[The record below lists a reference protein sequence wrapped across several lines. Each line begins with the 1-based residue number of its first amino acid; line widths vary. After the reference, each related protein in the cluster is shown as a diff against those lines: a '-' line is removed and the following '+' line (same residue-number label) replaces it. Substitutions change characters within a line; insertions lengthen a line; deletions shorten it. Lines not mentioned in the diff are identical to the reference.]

1 MGIWQPHKGQ
11 MQPIVPKC
19 SQTHTFWGTFFKFD
33 PHCVYV
39 VRIAVSY
46 KHILWLW
53 LWLFSSTGMPVQ
65 SDCQYSV
72 YLLRTCVWLAHMSQM
87 QHRYSNL
94 GVGYAQRVGLWA
106 SSSLEQKWMEQRE
119 YVETDPSPNGF
130 AREPGWKY
138 QKPLRKPKKN
148 MGWLVVYSDF
158 CVFTKKWK
166 WSYGRYAH
174 SGIRVWRKN
183 NGNWRVR
190 KKASIL
196 KTNSSDEKV
205 L

>member
-1 MGIWQPHKGQ
+1 MVFGGFCFKQMLLYSGFCDTIYGEIYTWRIQWIWVQMGIWQPHKGQ

-138 QKPLRKPKKN
+138 QKPLRKPKKKN
-148 MGWLVVYSDF
+148 QRGQ
-158 CVFTKKWK
+158 T
-166 WSYGRYAH
+166 
-174 SGIRVWRKN
+174 KN
-183 NGNWRVR
+183 N
-190 KKASIL
+190 
-196 KTNSSDEKV
+196 
-205 L
+205 

>member
-1 MGIWQPHKGQ
+1 MKSMFLWNVVPWCLEAFVSSKFCCTAGFVIIYGEIYTWRIQWIWVQVGIWQPHKGQ
-11 MQPIVPKC
+11 MQAIVPKC

-53 LWLFSSTGMPVQ
+53 LWLFSSTGIPVQ

-106 SSSLEQKWMEQRE
+106 SSSLEK
-119 YVETDPSPNGF
+119 NG
-130 AREPGWKY
+130 
-138 QKPLRKPKKN
+138 
-148 MGWLVVYSDF
+148 
-158 CVFTKKWK
+158 
-166 WSYGRYAH
+166 WS
-174 SGIRVWRKN
+174 
-183 NGNWRVR
+183 NGNM
-190 KKASIL
+190 
-196 KTNSSDEKV
+196 
-205 L
+205 

>member
-1 MGIWQPHKGQ
+1 MVFGGFCFKQILLYSGFCDTIYGEIYTWRIQWIWVQMGIWQPHKGQ

-106 SSSLEQKWMEQRE
+106 SSSLEKKWMEQRE

-130 AREPGWKY
+130 AREPGWEY
-138 QKPLRKPKKN
+138 Q
-148 MGWLVVYSDF
+148 
-158 CVFTKKWK
+158 
-166 WSYGRYAH
+166 
-174 SGIRVWRKN
+174 
-183 NGNWRVR
+183 
-190 KKASIL
+190 
-196 KTNSSDEKV
+196 
-205 L
+205 